1 MTEKKKM
8 RLAKM
13 ASDAPAKKRQRG
25 FADAMDDLTNR
36 KLAELTGKDW
46 AGRHEYFRMAEAKR
60 RARKAMVA
68 RIKKRTGK
76 TYAPSTLERK
86 AAKNEL
92 PAGVDMHWLNWWAY
106 IDRAG
111 SIEAVAAKLKKSPAQ
126 IAAMRDRKPSAKAK
140 EPPQP
145 PEEEAPPP
153 GGAPPIVP
161 PPPGGKK
168 KPPPGGAPPIVPPPP
183 GEKPEEEG
191 FEDEEPE
198 EEIES
203 EEPVDEDR
211 LGPGGG
217 IGGFDGGGDV
227 LIGVDVI
234 GTLCISDTTEEPDK
248 RIPTAHG
255 TEYEWIWI
263 DEDTAQE
270 LLDAQIAGDDDEI
283 CNVLSRPLSD
293 IIVEWDGV
301 PPMAYFRVDEV
312 ISLIWDEQPPEDGEN
327 TPEG

>member
-13 ASDAPAKKRQRG
+13 ASNAVPKKPPRG
-25 FADAMDDLTNR
+25 FADAMDDLTSR

-46 AGRHEYFRMAEAKR
+46 AGRHEYFRTAEAKR
-60 RARKAMVA
+60 RARKAMAA

-86 AAKNEL
+86 AARNEL
-92 PAGVDMHWLNWWAY
+92 PAGVDTHWLNWWAY

-111 SIEAVAAKLKKSPAQ
+111 SIEAVAAKLKKTAAQ
-126 IAAMRDRKPSAKAK
+126 IAALRDRKPTAKAK
-140 EPPQP
+140 EPPPP

-168 KPPPGGAPPIVPPPP
+168 PPPGGAPPIIPPPP
-183 GEKPEEEG
+183 EEEDL
-191 FEDEEPE
+191 ED
-198 EEIES
+198 

-217 IGGFDGGGDV
+217 AGGFGGGGDV

-234 GTLCISDTTEEPDK
+234 GTLCISETTEESDK
-248 RIPTAHG
+248 RIPTANS
-255 TEYEWIWI
+255 TEYEYIWI

-283 CNVLSRPLSD
+283 CNILSRPLSD

-312 ISLIWDEQPPEDGEN
+312 TSLIWDEQPPEDDETDDDAPDG
-327 TPEG
+327 

>member
-13 ASDAPAKKRQRG
+13 ASNKPAKKTRG
-25 FADAMDDLTNR
+25 FAAAMDDLTAR

-46 AGRHEYFRMAEAKR
+46 AGRHEYFRNAEAKR
-60 RARKAMVA
+60 RARKAMAA

-76 TYAPSTLERK
+76 TYALSTLERK

-111 SIEAVAAKLKKSPAQ
+111 SIDAAAAMLKKSPAQ
-126 IAAMRDRKPSAKAK
+126 VAAMRDRKTSDKAK
-140 EPPQP
+140 KP
-145 PEEEAPPP
+145 PEAPDEQAPPP

-168 KPPPGGAPPIVPPPP
+168 KPPPSGAPPVVPPPP
-183 GEKPEEEG
+183 GE
-191 FEDEEPE
+191 EPE
-198 EEIES
+198 ESEEP
-203 EEPVDEDR
+203 EEPVDEDL

-217 IGGFDGGGDV
+217 PGGFDSGGDV

-234 GTLCISDTTEEPDK
+234 GTLCISETTEEADK

-263 DEDTAQE
+263 DEETAQE
-270 LLDAQIAGDDDEI
+270 LLDAEIAGDDDEI
-283 CNVLSRPLSD
+283 CNILSRPLSD
-293 IIVEWDGV
+293 IVVEWDGV
-301 PPMAYFRVDEV
+301 PPMAYFRVEEV
-312 ISLIWDEQPPEDGEN
+312 TSLIWGDQPPTDDDDEES
-327 TPEG
+327 EG

>member
-13 ASDAPAKKRQRG
+13 ASDKPAKKTRG
-25 FADAMDDLTNR
+25 FTDAMDDLTAR

-46 AGRHEYFRMAEAKR
+46 ADRHAYFRNAEAKR
-60 RARKAMVA
+60 RARKAMAA

-86 AAKNEL
+86 ALKNEL
-92 PAGVDMHWLNWWAY
+92 PADVDMHWLNWWAY

-111 SIEAVAAKLKKSPAQ
+111 SIEAAAAMLKKSPAQ
-126 IAAMRDRKPSAKAK
+126 VAAMRDRKPSDKTK
-140 EPPQP
+140 KP
-145 PEEEAPPP
+145 PEAPDEQTPPP

-161 PPPGGKK
+161 PPGDKK

-183 GEKPEEEG
+183 GEEPDEG
-191 FEDEEPE
+191 EEPE
-198 EEIES
+198 

-217 IGGFDGGGDV
+217 PGGFDGGGDV
-227 LIGVDVI
+227 LIGVDVT
-234 GTLCISDTTEEPDK
+234 GTLCISDTTEEEDK

-263 DEDTAQE
+263 DEETAQE
-270 LLDAQIAGDDDEI
+270 LLDAEIAGDDDEI
-283 CNVLSRPLSD
+283 CNILSRPLSD
-293 IIVEWDGV
+293 VVVEWDGV

-312 ISLIWDEQPPEDGEN
+312 TSLIWGDQPPTDDDDE
-327 TPEG
+327 PEG